1 MTISCEE
8 NLLCTSRDPYN
19 EDIYIHEL
27 AHGVHLVGG
36 GAIRN
41 FDVAVEQAYHQAKR
55 SGLWTRTYA
64 ISNSMEY
71 FAEGV
76 QSYFNH
82 GNSGIED
89 VGPPSGNG
97 NVNNIN
103 TRKLLFGYD
112 FQETV
117 FCKSEMVSRRSYI
130 PGSNLTKSKFFIP
143 NENRTKL
150 FYLINRLF
158 PCGNWIS
165 KRCTPR
171 TTDDIRTNC
180 PVPTSRINV
189 EIEPL
194 IEIDFDISKDYI
206 KKCPADCNIGKL
218 SES

>member
-1 MTISCEE
+1 MKHPLTISCEE

-41 FDVAVEQAYHQAKR
+41 FDVAVEQAYDQAKK
-55 SGLWTRTYA
+55 SGLWSRTYA

-117 FCKSEMVSRRSYI
+117 FSI
-130 PGSNLTKSKFFIP
+130 LKF
-143 NENRTKL
+143 N
-150 FYLINRLF
+150 
-158 PCGNWIS
+158 S
-165 KRCTPR
+165 
-171 TTDDIRTNC
+171 
-180 PVPTSRINV
+180 
-189 EIEPL
+189 
-194 IEIDFDISKDYI
+194 
-206 KKCPADCNIGKL
+206 KCPGFEFHQKQVFL
-218 SES
+218 SMFFLMKTERSCFI